1 MKITSSP
8 DCGNSPKKELLKQ
21 VNIAFAKG
29 NLDLLVEHT
38 TDEITWNII
47 GNKTIEG
54 KENFTE
60 NLKKMRTEKVAELQF
75 DQILTHGK
83 AGAVNGI
90 MKMQNGKNYAFS
102 DFYEFSGAKGGKIKS
117 ITSYV
122 IEV

>member
-29 NLDLLVEHT
+29 NLDFLVEHT

-60 NLKKMRTEKVAELQF
+60 NLKKMRAEKVAELQF

>member
-60 NLKKMRTEKVAELQF
+60 NLKKMRAEKVAELQF